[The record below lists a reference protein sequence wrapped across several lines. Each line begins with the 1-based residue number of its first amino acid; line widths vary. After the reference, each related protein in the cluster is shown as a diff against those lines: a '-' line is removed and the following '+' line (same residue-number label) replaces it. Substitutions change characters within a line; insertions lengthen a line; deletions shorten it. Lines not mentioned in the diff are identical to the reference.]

1 MKPMPSTL
9 GEKSNNH
16 RYTCVLHYFF
26 HSQSQTGISMAF
38 SIKQL
43 SKYFLIGVLAFIPIV
58 IVMQVVLLTKGLIE
72 GLFFRV
78 YGYVDSYLFAF
89 MVFAS
94 VIAALSYIGY
104 TIVKSQRSIVIHA
117 VDLLMEKIP
126 FLNTVYRVSKKVINM
141 FTGSDTDGR
150 KEVVYIEYPKEGL
163 WVPAY
168 VTNRT
173 GEWYVLFVPTSPN
186 PTSGFTVL
194 VHESKVVKSDLDI
207 EEVTSFIVSV
217 GADFPRADE
226 VNRLRI

>member
-1 MKPMPSTL
+1 MIDM
-9 GEKSNNH
+9 
-16 RYTCVLHYFF
+16 V
-26 HSQSQTGISMAF
+26 
-38 SIKQL
+38 KQI

-58 IVMQVVLLTKGLIE
+58 IVIQVVLLTKGIIE

-78 YGYVDSYLFAF
+78 YGYVDSYLFTF
-89 MVFAS
+89 MVFAT

-104 TIVKSQRSIVIHA
+104 SIVQSQRSLIISA

-141 FTGSDTDGR
+141 FSGSDADGR

-168 VTNRT
+168 VTNRS

-194 VHESKVVKSDLDI
+194 VHESRVVKSALNI

-217 GADFPRADE
+217 GADFPKPSE
-226 VNRLRI
+226 VDKLTR